1 MKPNTPGGLIS
12 AALLIGTLLSTGCS
26 TLIKQ
31 SYEGDPTASNM
42 KLASYSGTTAVYGS
56 TNLEGDGRELV
67 KEDYARIGVSKFLKD
82 GRVSYEELKSEAD
95 DVGADVVL
103 FSVKLPGSP
112 QYLPPVALKGD
123 GTPYTL
129 APFIYPSSAPVPDGY
144 NTAADPNSAAIKGQ
158 QYEYTLSFWRKA
170 PNS

>member
-1 MKPNTPGGLIS
+1 MKPITPGGLIS
-12 AALLIGTLLSTGCS
+12 AALIIGSLLSAGCS

-42 KLASYSGTTAVYGS
+42 KLASYSGKTAVYG
-56 TNLEGDGRELV
+56 TTDPEGDSRQLV
-67 KEDYARIGVSKFLKD
+67 KEDYARIGTSNFEKD
-82 GRVSYEELKSEAD
+82 GRVQYEELQSEAN

-103 FSVKLPGSP
+103 FSVKLPGSS
-112 QYLPPVALKGD
+112 QFLAPVALKGD

-129 APFIYPSSAPVPDGY
+129 APFIYPSSTPVADGY
-144 NTAADPNSAAIKGQ
+144 NTSADPGTAAVRGQ
-158 QYEYTLSFWRKA
+158 HYEYVLSFWRKA